1 MIHQFYALLTFGVF
15 ILITT
20 ACTPVEDES
29 SVQQDL
35 NELPYSE
42 ELQTALDRALRDGQG
57 DYDLGISAA
66 VIVPG
71 YEPWVGV
78 SGRSHPGVP
87 LASDMLFNV
96 GSVVKSFEAALALN
110 LAEQGLLDLDQPLS
124 TWLPAYP
131 NVDSRITVRQLLNH
145 SSGVFNVFEHP
156 DFPWVSP
163 QVDYDKNW
171 QPEEVIE
178 SFVGEPYGPPGYAQ
192 HYSSTNYL
200 LLTKII
206 ERSVGESVP
215 DQVDR
220 HFLEPLVLDHSF
232 ISMGKLPPA
241 HFTVAHPWVD
251 VNLDGELE
259 DFSGTS
265 QVWIASMTHPVLFAT
280 PLDVAKWV
288 HALYHE
294 GRVVTDNSLR
304 EMLTIPETTLS
315 DPEGGR
321 YGLGVV
327 DFSEILG
334 TNVIG
339 HGGSSLGYSAAA
351 LYLPEYG
358 ISLAW
363 SINTGES
370 PRLLTDELMGNTWT
384 SLSQVLFEHQ
394 DLEPAS

>member
-1 MIHQFYALLTFGVF
+1 
-15 ILITT
+15 
-20 ACTPVEDES
+20 
-29 SVQQDL
+29 
-35 NELPYSE
+35 
-42 ELQTALDRALRDGQG
+42 
-57 DYDLGISAA
+57 
-66 VIVPG
+66 
-71 YEPWVGV
+71 
-78 SGRSHPGVP
+78 
-87 LASDMLFNV
+87 
-96 GSVVKSFEAALALN
+96 
-110 LAEQGLLDLDQPLS
+110 
-124 TWLPAYP
+124 
-131 NVDSRITVRQLLNH
+131 
-145 SSGVFNVFEHP
+145 
-156 DFPWVSP
+156 
-163 QVDYDKNW
+163 
-171 QPEEVIE
+171 
-178 SFVGEPYGPPGYAQ
+178 
-192 HYSSTNYL
+192 
-200 LLTKII
+200 
-206 ERSVGESVP
+206 
-215 DQVDR
+215 
-220 HFLEPLVLDHSF
+220 
-232 ISMGKLPPA
+232 
-241 HFTVAHPWVD
+241 

>member
-1 MIHQFYALLTFGVF
+1 M
-15 ILITT
+15 
-20 ACTPVEDES
+20 
-29 SVQQDL
+29 QQDL
-35 NELPYSE
+35 NELPYAE
-42 ELQTALDRALRDGQG
+42 ELQAALDLALRDGQG
-57 DYDLGISAA
+57 EFDLGISAA

-71 YEPWVGV
+71 HEPWIGV
-78 SGRSHPGVP
+78 SGNSHPGVP
-87 LASDMLFNV
+87 LTSDMLFNV
-96 GSVVKSFEAALALN
+96 GSIAKSFEAALALN

-145 SSGVFNVFEHP
+145 SSGVFNIFEHP

-163 QVDYDKNW
+163 QVDYDKEW
-171 QPEEVIE
+171 QPEEVFE
-178 SFVGEPYGPPGYAQ
+178 PFVGEPYGPPGYAQ

-220 HFLEPLVLDHSF
+220 HFLEPLALDHSF
-232 ISMGKLPPA
+232 ISMGELPPA

-259 DFSGTS
+259 DFSGTPH
-265 QVWIASMTHPVLFAT
+265 VWIATMTHPVLYAT
-280 PLDVAKWV
+280 PRDMAKWMQ
-288 HALYHE
+288 ALYHE
-294 GRVVTDNSLR
+294 ERVLTDNSLR

-370 PRLLTDELMGNTWT
+370 PRLLADELMGNTWT

-394 DLEPAS
+394 DIEPSS